1 LKNSDKERVTG
12 DRLKPCSYS
21 KLITYHLV
29 AALESHQITR
39 RAERDAR
46 GADCF
51 KRSSDYL
58 SEGDKTNMPV
68 KKYLK
73 ESIKLGDK
81 ELTVETGRVA
91 KQADGSV
98 VIRYGD
104 TMLLVAAVGAP
115 HTREG
120 IDFFPL
126 TVEYREA
133 NYAAGRI
140 PGNYF
145 RREGRPTE
153 KETLTSRLIDR
164 PCRPLFTEGYKNET
178 QVIASVISA
187 DPDNNPDVI
196 AITGA
201 SCALYLSD
209 IPFPNPIAGVRVGLI
224 DGRYIINPTYDET
237 RESRLNLIVAG
248 TEEAIVMVEAGASE
262 VSEEIMVEALML
274 AHKEINRL
282 CRWQRELYKALDIQK
297 RAVEAPAL
305 NEEMLGEIERNYSD
319 RLRASLDTTQQEKR
333 ASYAAVDALKK
344 EVVDSYP
351 EDQPEKRQMAK
362 KIFDHLKETIFRDDI
377 LNKRRRPDGR
387 RFSEIRPITCE
398 VGWLPRVH
406 GSALFTRGE
415 TQALV
420 TTTLGTKDD
429 EQFMDDLEKGE
440 VKRRFL
446 LHYNFPHY
454 SVGEVGRF
462 GSSSRREIGHGALA
476 RRSIEGVL
484 PDESQFPYTIR
495 IVSDITESN
504 GSSSMASICGGILS
518 LMDAGVPLKA
528 PVAGVAMGLVM
539 EGNKYAILSDIAGAE
554 DHYGDMDF
562 KVAGTREGITALQM
576 DIKISGINASILA
589 EALEQAK
596 KGRLHILD
604 AMEKTIAEPREDIAP
619 YAPRII
625 QIKINP
631 DKIREVIGP
640 GGKIIRALVEETGA
654 KIDVEDDGT
663 ISIASADGAAAQAAI
678 DRIRGITAEAE
689 IGQTYLGTV
698 SRIVDFGAF
707 VEIFPGTDGLLHISE
722 IADRRVKDVR
732 DELKEGQQIMVKCIG
747 KEGNK
752 IKLSRKAILRDE
764 QQKAEAAGA
773 GDGE

>member
-1 LKNSDKERVTG
+1 M
-12 DRLKPCSYS
+12 
-21 KLITYHLV
+21 
-29 AALESHQITR
+29 A
-39 RAERDAR
+39 
-46 GADCF
+46 
-51 KRSSDYL
+51 
-58 SEGDKTNMPV
+58 V
-68 KKYLK
+68 KKYLNEK
-73 ESIKLGDK
+73 IKLGDK
-81 ELTVETGRVA
+81 ELSVETGRVA

-104 TMLLVAAVGAP
+104 TMLLVAAVGAQTP
-115 HTREG
+115 REG

-126 TVEYREA
+126 TVEYREH

-145 RREGRPTE
+145 RREGRPGE
-153 KETLTSRLIDR
+153 KEVLTCRLIDR
-164 PCRPLFTEGYKNET
+164 PCRPLFAKGYRNET

-187 DPDNNPDVI
+187 DADNDPDVI

-201 SCALYLSD
+201 SLALYLSD
-209 IPFPNPIAGVRVGLI
+209 IPFETPIAGVRVGLI
-224 DGRYIINPTYDET
+224 DGRYIINPTYDEV
-237 RESRLNLIVAG
+237 RESSLNLIVAG
-248 TEEAIVMVEAGASE
+248 TEEAIVMVEAGAKE

-282 CRWQRELYKALDIQK
+282 CRWQKELYKALGIEK
-297 RAVEAPAL
+297 RPVQPPAL
-305 NEEMLGEIERNYSD
+305 NDEMLGEIERNYTD
-319 RLRASLDTTQQEKR
+319 RLRASLDTSEQDKL
-333 ASYAAVDALKK
+333 ASYAGVDALKK
-344 EVVDSYP
+344 EVVEAYP
-351 EDQPEKRQMAK
+351 ADQPEQRQMAK
-362 KIFDHLKETIFRDDI
+362 KIFDHLKEKIFRDDI

-387 RFSEIRPITCE
+387 RFSEIRDINCE
-398 VGWLPRVH
+398 VGWLPRTH

-415 TQALV
+415 TQAIV
-420 TTTLGTKDD
+420 TTTLGTKED
-429 EQFMDDLEKGE
+429 EQFMDDLETGE
-440 VKRRFL
+440 IKRRFL

-462 GSSSRREIGHGALA
+462 GSTSRREIGHGALA
-476 RRSIEGVL
+476 RRALEPIL
-484 PDESQFPYTIR
+484 PAESEFPYSLR

-504 GSSSMASICGGILS
+504 GSSSMASICGGSLS
-518 LMDAGVPLKA
+518 MMDAGVPIKSA
-528 PVAGVAMGLVM
+528 VAGVAMGLVM

-576 DIKISGINASILA
+576 DIKIGGINAQIMA
-589 EALEQAK
+589 EALQQAK
-596 KGRLHILD
+596 KGRFHILD
-604 AMEKTIAEPREDIAP
+604 IMEKAINEPRPEMSP

-631 DKIREVIGP
+631 DRIRDVIGP
-640 GGKIIRALVEETGA
+640 GGKMIRSIVEETGA

-663 ISIASADGAAAQAAI
+663 VSIATADSEAAQAAVA
-678 DRIRGITAEAE
+678 RIRGLTAEAD
-689 IGQTYLGTV
+689 IGANYLGTV

-722 IADRRVKDVR
+722 IAEHRVRDVR

-752 IKLSRKAILRDE
+752 IKLSRKAVLRDE
-764 QQKAEAAGA
+764 KQSAGKAEAAGQ
-773 GDGE
+773 GDRE

>member
-1 LKNSDKERVTG
+1 
-12 DRLKPCSYS
+12 
-21 KLITYHLV
+21 
-29 AALESHQITR
+29 
-39 RAERDAR
+39 
-46 GADCF
+46 
-51 KRSSDYL
+51 
-58 SEGDKTNMPV
+58 MPV

-81 ELTVETGRVA
+81 DLTVETGRVA

-98 VIRYGD
+98 IIGYGD
-104 TMLLVAAVGAP
+104 TMVLVAAVSAP
-115 HTREG
+115 TPREG

-126 TVEYREA
+126 TVEYRES

-153 KETLTSRLIDR
+153 KEVLTCRLIDR
-164 PCRPLFTEGYKNET
+164 PCRPLFAEGYRNET

-187 DPDNNPDVI
+187 DPDYNPDVI

-201 SCALYLSD
+201 SLALYLSD
-209 IPFPNPIAGVRVGLI
+209 IPFLNPIAGVRIGLI
-224 DGRYIINPTYDET
+224 DGRYIVNPTYDEV
-237 RESRLNLIVAG
+237 RDSRLNLIVAG
-248 TEEAIVMVEAGASE
+248 SEEAIVMVEAGASE

-282 CRWQRELYKALDIQK
+282 CRWQKELYKALDIQK
-297 RAVEAPAL
+297 REVVAVPL
-305 NEEMLGEIERNYSD
+305 DEEMLREVQEKFTE
-319 RLRASLDTTQQEKR
+319 RLRLALDTTNQDKR
-333 ASYAAVDALKK
+333 NSYAQVDALKK
-344 EVVDSYP
+344 EVVESYP
-351 EDQPEKRQMAK
+351 EDQPERRQMAK
-362 KIFDHLKETIFRDDI
+362 KVFDHLKETIFRDDI
-377 LNKRRRPDGR
+377 LNNRRRPDGR
-387 RFSEIRPITCE
+387 RFSEVRPITSE

-420 TTTLGTKDD
+420 TTTLGTKED
-429 EQFMDDLEKGE
+429 EQFLDDLEKGE
-440 VKRRFL
+440 VKRRFML
-446 LHYNFPHY
+446 NYNFPHY

-462 GSSSRREIGHGALA
+462 GSPGRREIGHGALA
-476 RRSIEGVL
+476 RRALEVVL
-484 PDESQFPYTIR
+484 PDDDKFPYTMR

-504 GSSSMASICGGILS
+504 GSSSMATVCGGTLA

-539 EGNKYAILSDIAGAE
+539 EGNKYAILTDIAGAE

-562 KVAGTREGITALQM
+562 KVAGTQDGITALQM
-576 DIKISGINASILA
+576 DIKIAGVNAQIMA

-596 KGRLHILD
+596 KGRLYILG
-604 AMEKTIAEPREDIAP
+604 AMEKTLTAPRQAISQ

-631 DKIREVIGP
+631 DKIRDVIGP
-640 GGKIIRALVEETGA
+640 GGKVIRSLVEETGA
-654 KIDVEDDGT
+654 KIDVSDDGT
-663 ISIASADGAAAQAAI
+663 ISIATPSGAAAEAAVN
-678 DRIRGITAEAE
+678 RIRGITAEAE
-689 IGQTYLGTV
+689 VGQTYLGTV

-752 IKLSRKAILRDE
+752 IKLSRKAVLRDE
-764 QQKAEAAGA
+764 NKKAEAASA
-773 GDGE
+773 SDAD